1 MNKLKE
7 LQAKRQTL
15 LDDAQKIIDAAGD
28 QMMSDDDAAKVK
40 ASMDEADTVGDEI
53 DALAKK
59 AAEQSEMRNKLQAAK
74 NKPDNPTIRAMFD
87 NFGGSLAPQLPH
99 VGNGV
104 EFKLPRNV
112 RPHRVKNFTQ
122 GEDGMTP
129 EVKAFRFGVW
139 AMSLLGNCMPQYK
152 GVTAQ
157 AERYVQELGILNAAH
172 GEGGSDGT
180 GAHVFVPTEFGTD
193 LILLREQFG
202 TARRLLNVVPM
213 SSDKKT
219 EPRQLSGLT
228 AYFVGENSA
237 GTESTTSHDN
247 VTLVAKDLMTLAR
260 ISRQLDMDSVISWA
274 DKLVREIAYSFS
286 SKEDDCAFNGT
297 GESTYGG
304 ISGIRTKL
312 DTLTAGTAP
321 GLTLGAGN
329 AWSEL
334 TLVNFESVVGS
345 LPQYADTPSTRWV
358 CHKTFYYT
366 VMLRLALAAG
376 GTTATETINGR
387 RMPMFLGYP
396 VEICQKYPSTEA
408 NSQIPVT
415 FGDHSLAAMFGDRQ
429 RDEIAFSDQATIGG
443 ESMFERNQIGVRGTE
458 RFDVVV
464 HDFGTA
470 SAAGPIVGL
479 ETASS

>member
-7 LQAKRQTL
+7 LQAKRQSL
-15 LDDAQKIIDAAGD
+15 LDDAQKIIDAAGE
-28 QMMSDDDAAKVK
+28 QMMSDEDAAKVK
-40 ASMDEADTVGDEI
+40 ASMDEADTVGNEI

-87 NFGGSLAPQLPH
+87 NFGGSLAPNLPH

-104 EFKLPRNV
+104 QFKLPRNI
-112 RPHRVKNFTQ
+112 RSHRVQNFTQ
-122 GEDGMTP
+122 GEDGTTP

-152 GVTAQ
+152 GLTAQ
-157 AERYVQELGILNAAH
+157 ADRYVQELGILNAAH
-172 GEGGSDGT
+172 GEGAADTTGS
-180 GAHVFVPTEFGTD
+180 HVVVPTEFGTD

-237 GTESTTSHDN
+237 GTESTMSHDN
-247 VTLVAKDLMTLAR
+247 ITLVAKDLMTLAR

-274 DKLVREIAYSFS
+274 DKLVREIAYSFAS
-286 SKEDDCAFNGT
+286 MEDDCAFNGT
-297 GESTYGG
+297 GTSAYGG
-304 ISGIRTKL
+304 ITGIRSKL

-321 GLTLGAGN
+321 GLISGAGN
-329 AWSEL
+329 LWSEL

-345 LPQYADTPSTRWV
+345 LPQYADTPMTRWV

-366 VMLRLALAAG
+366 VMVRLALAAG
-376 GTTATETINGR
+376 GTTATETVNGR

-415 FGDHSLAAMFGDRQ
+415 FGDHSMGAMFGDRQ
-429 RDEIAFSDQATIGG
+429 RDEIAFSDQATING

-464 HDFGTA
+464 HDFGSN

-479 ETASS
+479 ETAGS